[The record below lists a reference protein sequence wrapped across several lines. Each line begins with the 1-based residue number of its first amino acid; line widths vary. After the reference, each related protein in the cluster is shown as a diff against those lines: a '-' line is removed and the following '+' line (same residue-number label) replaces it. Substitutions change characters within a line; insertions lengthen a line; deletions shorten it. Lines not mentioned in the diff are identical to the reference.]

1 MAPPTRIT
9 IGAGNEL
16 LVLTNAA
23 AVVAHAAYALAAR
36 ARLPDPYPIHFGTGG
51 QPDRWVAA
59 DSPEWLLLPA
69 IAAGTAVFMVLLP
82 VLMPRIPMRLWNMPH
97 KKRLMAAPRAARVRV
112 VRTTVAMLLV
122 LSLLNTVLM
131 IWVQWM
137 MVRAAQVG
145 ALQGVGELGLLMVIY
160 LGVIAGW
167 IIHLYR
173 VTGRL
178 PEPG

>member
-9 IGAGNEL
+9 IGAGNWL

-23 AVVAHAAYALAAR
+23 AVVAHAAYALATR
-36 ARLPDPYPIHFGTGG
+36 ASLPDPYPIHFGAGG
-51 QPDRWVAA
+51 QPDRWIAA
-59 DSPEWLLLPA
+59 DSPEWLLLPV
-69 IAAGTAVFMVLLP
+69 IAAGTAGFMVLLA
-82 VLMPRIPMRLWNMPH
+82 VLMPRIPIRLWNMPH
-97 KKRLMAAPRAARVRV
+97 KDRLMAAPRAARERV

-131 IWVQWM
+131 VWVQWM
-137 MVRAAQVG
+137 MVRAAQAG
-145 ALQGVGELGLLMVIY
+145 ALQGAGELALLMFVY

-173 VTGRL
+173 ITGRL
-178 PEPG
+178 PEPS